1 MKLASFDVGRR
12 NLAMCVIQNGVI
24 LDWEVFDLGQRR
36 GVSLIREMQKQFK
49 TRPHLSTLDACIV
62 ERQPSANPQ
71 MRVIEAAVEAYFVC
85 IGVPKVIDYSPR
97 YKLAHVDGVSGL
109 GNYSQRK
116 KASIRE
122 AEKFLADHPQHDD
135 VARLFRASKK
145 KDDLA
150 DALIQ
155 ALHFL
160 KEPVECSVPF
170 APSFIMARE
179 PPDKG
184 NRGKVFT
191 RSQVKWFVQ
200 SWLAEARA
208 QGLGQDHGQLE
219 ESDIVTARFKGH
231 SRVKR
236 SIERWWK
243 SLDECLEHIKI
254 PRPSRVRATTE
265 AEPDSPFS
273 QPVNFLEES

>member
-12 NLAMCVIQNGVI
+12 NLAMCIIQNNII

-36 GVSLIREMQKQFK
+36 GVSLIREMQRQFR
-49 TRPHLSTLDACIV
+49 TRPHLATLDACIV

-71 MRVIEAAVEAYFVC
+71 MRVIEAAVEAYFVFL
-85 IGVPKVIDYSPR
+85 GTPKVLDYSPR
-97 YKLAHVDGVSGL
+97 YKLSHVDGVSGR
-109 GNYSQRK
+109 GNYAQRK

-122 AEKFLADHPQHDD
+122 AEKFLEEHPSGGMER
-135 VARLFRASKK
+135 VFKTSKK

-160 KEPVECSVPF
+160 KEPLDTSGPP
-170 APSFIMARE
+170 APSFILARE
-179 PPDKG
+179 PQDKG

-191 RSQVKWFVQ
+191 RSQVKWWVQ
-200 SWLAEARA
+200 KWVAEAMSQQTMAPRS
-208 QGLGQDHGQLE
+208 
-219 ESDIVTARFKGH
+219 ESDIVAGNFKGH

-243 SLDECLEHIKI
+243 SVDECIEHINI
-254 PRPSRVRATTE
+254 PRPSRVRATTS
-265 AEPDSPFS
+265 AEPDAPFAE
-273 QPVNFLEES
+273 PVIFSEQ